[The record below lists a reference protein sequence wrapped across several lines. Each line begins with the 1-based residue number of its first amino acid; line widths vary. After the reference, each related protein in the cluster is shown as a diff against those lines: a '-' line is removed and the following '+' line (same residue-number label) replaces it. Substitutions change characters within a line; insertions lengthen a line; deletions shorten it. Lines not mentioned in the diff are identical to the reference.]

1 MEVVSVGREI
11 KSVFKK
17 KRKLKKTKKTPPK
30 PSQSPFIGNVHRRAI
45 GVL

>member
-17 KRKLKKTKKTPPK
+17 KRKLKKTKKT
-30 PSQSPFIGNVHRRAI
+30 SQSPFIGNVHRRAI

>member
-17 KRKLKKTKKTPPK
+17 KRKLKKTKT
-30 PSQSPFIGNVHRRAI
+30 SQSRRSSETYI
-45 GVL
+45 VVQLVFCDL

>member
-17 KRKLKKTKKTPPK
+17 KRKLIKTKT
-30 PSQSPFIGNVHRRAI
+30 SPRRSSETYI
-45 GVL
+45 VVQLVFCDL

>member
-17 KRKLKKTKKTPPK
+17 KRKLIKTKNLTVPA
-30 PSQSPFIGNVHRRAI
+30 FIGNVHRRAV